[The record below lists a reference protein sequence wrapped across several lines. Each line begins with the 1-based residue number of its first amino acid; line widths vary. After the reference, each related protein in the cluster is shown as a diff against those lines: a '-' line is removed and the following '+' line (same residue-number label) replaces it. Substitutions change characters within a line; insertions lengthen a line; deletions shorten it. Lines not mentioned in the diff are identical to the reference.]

1 MTRFTILGASGT
13 IGRRLVAWLRAAG
26 EEVFAPGRGDE
37 AIWRED
43 LGNVLYCIGVTA
55 DFRSRPL
62 ETVEAHVS
70 LLRRLLAE
78 ARFDRLVYLSSTRVY
93 GGAGGDD
100 RPARE
105 DMALA
110 VNPHSGSD
118 LYNLSKLMGESL
130 CLHGSRG
137 RACIARLSNVVGG
150 EDGDSENFI
159 PSLLRDARQ
168 GRIHLRS
175 ALDSAKDYIHID
187 DVVPLLARMAHG
199 PATGIYNLASGIRT
213 SHAEWVEAIAAATGA
228 TVTVEPGAPRILF
241 PPIDIGRIRTEFGA
255 DPRPAVSTLF
265 TQAARAPGPAIA
277 SA

>member
-26 EEVFAPGRGDE
+26 EEVFAPARGDE

-43 LGNVLYCIGVTA
+43 LGAVVYCIGVTA

-62 ETVEAHVS
+62 ETVEAHVG
-70 LLRRLLAE
+70 LLRRLLAD

-93 GGAGGDD
+93 GGAAHDD
-100 RPARE
+100 QPVRE
-105 DMALA
+105 DMSLA

-130 CLHGSRG
+130 CLHGSHG
-137 RACIARLSNVVGG
+137 RACVARLSNVVGG
-150 EDGDSENFI
+150 EDADSENFI
-159 PSLLRDARQ
+159 PSLLRDAAT

-187 DVVPLLARMAHG
+187 DVVPLLARMARG
-199 PATGIYNLASGIRT
+199 PATGIYNIASGSRT
-213 SHAEWVEAIAAATGA
+213 THAEWIDAITAATGA
-228 TVTVEPGAPRILF
+228 EVTVEPGAPRILF
-241 PPIDIGRIRTEFGA
+241 PPIDITRIRAEFGA
-255 DPRPAVSTLF
+255 DPREAVRSLF
-265 TQAARAPGPAIA
+265 TPVARASSPAIA

>member
-26 EEVFAPGRGDE
+26 EEVFAPARGDGG
-37 AIWRED
+37 IWSED
-43 LGNVLYCIGVTA
+43 LGNVIYCIGVTA

-62 ETVEAHVS
+62 ETVEAHVG

-93 GGAGGDD
+93 GGAAHDD
-100 RPARE
+100 QPAHE
-105 DMALA
+105 DMFLG

-130 CLHGSRG
+130 CLHGSHG
-137 RACIARLSNVVGG
+137 RACVARLSNVVGG
-150 EDGDSENFI
+150 EDADSENFI
-159 PSLLRDARQ
+159 PSLLREAAT

-187 DVVPLLARMAHG
+187 DVVPLLARMARG
-199 PATGIYNLASGIRT
+199 PASGIYNLASGIRT
-213 SHAEWVEAIAAATGA
+213 SHAEWLDAISAATGA
-228 TVTVEPGAPRILF
+228 RVTVEPGAPKILF
-241 PPIDIGRIRTEFGA
+241 PPIDITRIRTEFGA
-255 DPRPAVSTLF
+255 DPRAAVGSIF
-265 TQAARAPGPAIA
+265 TPVARATRPAIA

>member
-13 IGRRLVAWLRAAG
+13 IGRRLVAWLRTAG
-26 EEVFAPGRGDE
+26 EEVSAPARGDE

-43 LGNVLYCIGVTA
+43 LGSVLYCIGVTA

-78 ARFDRLVYLSSTRVY
+78 ARFDRMVYLSSTRVY

-105 DMALA
+105 DMALG

-159 PSLLRDARQ
+159 PSLLREARQ

-187 DVVPLLARMAHG
+187 DVVPLLARMARG

-241 PPIDIGRIRTEFGA
+241 PPVDIGRIRTEFGA
-255 DPRPAVSTLF
+255 DPRPAVSALF
-265 TQAARAPGPAIA
+265 TPAARAPGPAIA

>member
-26 EEVFAPGRGDE
+26 EEVFAPARGDE
-37 AIWRED
+37 GIWHED
-43 LGNVLYCIGVTA
+43 LGTVIYCIGVTA

-78 ARFDRLVYLSSTRVY
+78 TRFERLVYLSSTRVY
-93 GGAGGDD
+93 GGAADDD

-105 DMALA
+105 DIPLG

-137 RACIARLSNVVGG
+137 RACVARLSNVVGG
-150 EDGDSENFI
+150 EDADSENFI
-159 PSLLRDARQ
+159 PSLLREAST
-168 GRIHLRS
+168 GHIHLRS

-187 DVVPLLARMAHG
+187 DVVPLLVRMARG

-213 SHAEWVEAIAAATGA
+213 SHAEWLEAITAATGA
-228 TVTVEPGAPRILF
+228 RVTVEAGAPRILF
-241 PPIDIGRIRTEFGA
+241 PPIDITRIRTEFGA
-255 DPRPAVSTLF
+255 DPRAAVRSIF
-265 TQAARAPGPAIA
+265 TPVARASTPAIA